1 MLSIKYYK
9 ADASTFVILSSTG
22 RIVKSGRGL
31 SFFYNTVT
39 SSIAAIP
46 TNAQEAPFVFNLQ
59 TKDFQDVRIQ
69 GQLTFRVTDAVKIS
83 EILNFTLNNKAD
95 GYVSEDPLRLNDRII
110 RVAQGLIQNR
120 VQQQSLREV
129 LRSGSDIL
137 SFLKNQL
144 PTLESITSTGV
155 EVLEIS
161 LTAIKPN
168 IETARALEAEAREA
182 ILKEAD
188 DAIYLRRISAV
199 EQERSIKDAELQ
211 TDLSVQQKQQQI
223 ETDKLENMRV
233 LMRSQAETER
243 ERITTNMAIK
253 MESLKAEIAQE
264 TEKLELVEARTYN
277 QKIETNAAAE
287 AATKQA
293 EAINILSPATLEA
306 LSMGNMKSDQLMALA
321 MRTMALNAN
330 KIGSLNFTPDIL
342 SQLLEK

>member
-243 ERITTNMAIK
+243 ERITTNLAIK
-253 MESLKAEIAQE
+253 MEALKAEIAQE

-321 MRTMALNAN
+321 MRTMAQNAN

-342 SQLLEK
+342 NQLLEK

>member
-46 TNAQEAPFVFNLQ
+46 TNAQEAPFIFNLQ

-69 GQLTFRVTDAVKIS
+69 GQLTFRVIDAVKIS
-83 EILNFTLNNKAD
+83 EILNFTLNKKAA

-110 RVAQGLIQNR
+110 RVVQGLIQNR
-120 VQQQSLREV
+120 VEQQSLREV
-129 LRSGSDIL
+129 LGSGSEIL
-137 SFLKNQL
+137 TSLKNIL
-144 PTLESITSTGV
+144 PTLESITSTGL

-161 LTAIKPN
+161 ITAIKPN
-168 IETARALEAEAREA
+168 TETARALEAEAREA

-253 MESLKAEIAQE
+253 MEALKAEIAQE

-277 QKIETNAAAE
+277 QRIETNASAE

-293 EAINILSPATLEA
+293 EAINVLSPATLEA
-306 LSMGNMKSDQLMALA
+306 LSLGQMKSDQLMALA
-321 MRTMALNAN
+321 MRTMAQNAN
-330 KIGSLNFTPDIL
+330 KIGNLNFTPDIL

>member
-9 ADASTFVILSSTG
+9 EDASTFVILSSTG

-253 MESLKAEIAQE
+253 MEALKAEIAQE

-321 MRTMALNAN
+321 MRTMAQNAN

-342 SQLLEK
+342 NQLLEK

>member
-137 SFLKNQL
+137 TFLKNQL

-233 LMRSQAETER
+233 LMRSQSETER

-321 MRTMALNAN
+321 MRTMAQNAN

>member
-31 SFFYNTVT
+31 SFFYNTAT

-253 MESLKAEIAQE
+253 MEALKAEIAQE
-264 TEKLELVEARTYN
+264 TEKLELVEARAYN

-321 MRTMALNAN
+321 MRTMAQNAN

-342 SQLLEK
+342 NQLLEK

>member
-253 MESLKAEIAQE
+253 MEALKAEIAQE

-321 MRTMALNAN
+321 MRTMAQNAN

-342 SQLLEK
+342 NQLLEK

>member
-59 TKDFQDVRIQ
+59 TKDFQEVRIQ

-321 MRTMALNAN
+321 MRTMAQNAN

-342 SQLLEK
+342 NQLLEK

>member
-69 GQLTFRVTDAVKIS
+69 GQLTFRVIDAVKIS
-83 EILNFTLNNKAD
+83 ETLNFTLNNKAD
-95 GYVSEDPLRLNDRII
+95 GYISEDPLRLNDRII

-120 VQQQSLREV
+120 IQQQSLREV
-129 LRSGSDIL
+129 LGAGSDIL
-137 SFLKNQL
+137 TFLKNQL
-144 PTLESITSTGV
+144 PTLDSITSIGL

-161 LTAIKPN
+161 LTTIKPN
-168 IETARALEAEAREA
+168 PETARALEAEAREA

-223 ETDKLENMRV
+223 ETDKLENTRV

-243 ERITTNMAIK
+243 ERIATNMEIK
-253 MESLKAEIAQE
+253 MEALKAEIAQE
-264 TEKLELVEARTYN
+264 TERQELVEARTYN
-277 QKIETNAAAE
+277 QKIETSASAE
-287 AATKQA
+287 ATKKQA

-306 LSMGNMKSDQLMALA
+306 LSLGDIESDKLMALA
-321 MRTMALNAN
+321 MRTMAQNAN

-342 SQLLEK
+342 GQLLEK

>member
-144 PTLESITSTGV
+144 PTLQSITSTGV

-253 MESLKAEIAQE
+253 MDALKAEIAQE

-293 EAINILSPATLEA
+293 KAINILSPATLEA

-321 MRTMALNAN
+321 MRTMAQNAN

-342 SQLLEK
+342 NQLLEK

>member
-69 GQLTFRVTDAVKIS
+69 GQLTFRVIDAVKIS
-83 EILNFTLNNKAD
+83 ETLNFTLNNKAD

-120 VQQQSLREV
+120 IQQQSLREV
-129 LRSGSDIL
+129 LGAGADIL
-137 SFLKNQL
+137 IFLKNQL
-144 PTLESITSTGV
+144 PTQDSITSIGL

-161 LTAIKPN
+161 LTTIKPN
-168 IETARALEAEAREA
+168 PETARALEAEAREA

-223 ETDKLENMRV
+223 ETDKLENTRV

-253 MESLKAEIAQE
+253 MEALKAEIAQE
-264 TEKLELVEARTYN
+264 TERQELVEARTYN
-277 QKIETNAAAE
+277 QKIEANASAE
-287 AATKQA
+287 ATKKQA

-306 LSMGNMKSDQLMALA
+306 LSLGNMKSGQVMALA
-321 MRTMALNAN
+321 MRTMAQNAN

-342 SQLLEK
+342 GQLLEK

>member
-69 GQLTFRVTDAVKIS
+69 GQLTFRVIDAVKIS
-83 EILNFTLNNKAD
+83 EILNFTLNKKAD

-120 VQQQSLREV
+120 VEQQNLREV
-129 LRSGSDIL
+129 LGSGSDIL
-137 SFLKNQL
+137 TFLKNKL
-144 PTLESITSTGV
+144 PTLESIISSGL

-161 LTAIKPN
+161 LTAIKPTT
-168 IETARALEAEAREA
+168 ETARALEAEAREA

-253 MESLKAEIAQE
+253 MEALKAEIAQE

-277 QKIETNAAAE
+277 QKIETNASAE

-306 LSMGNMKSDQLMALA
+306 LSLGQMKSDQLMALA
-321 MRTMALNAN
+321 IRTMAQNAN
-330 KIGSLNFTPDIL
+330 KIGNLNFTPDIL

>member
-1 MLSIKYYK
+1 MLSIKYFK
-9 ADASTFVILSSTG
+9 ADASTFVILSSAG
-22 RIVKSGRGL
+22 RIMKSGRGL

-46 TNAQEAPFVFNLQ
+46 TNAQEAPFIFNLQ
-59 TKDFQDVRIQ
+59 TQDFQDVRIQ
-69 GQLTFRVTDAVKIS
+69 GQLTFRVIDAVKIS
-83 EILNFTLNNKAD
+83 EILNFTLNTKAD

-120 VQQQSLREV
+120 VEQQSLREV
-129 LRSGSDIL
+129 LGSGSEIL
-137 SFLKNQL
+137 TSLKNQL
-144 PTLESITSTGV
+144 PTLESITSTGL

-161 LTAIKPN
+161 ITAIKPN
-168 IETARALEAEAREA
+168 TETARALEAEAREA

-253 MESLKAEIAQE
+253 MEALKAEIAQE

-277 QKIETNAAAE
+277 QRIETNASAE

-293 EAINILSPATLEA
+293 EAINVLSPATLEA
-306 LSMGNMKSDQLMALA
+306 LSLGQMKSDQLMALA
-321 MRTMALNAN
+321 MRTMAQNAN
-330 KIGSLNFTPDIL
+330 KIGNLNFTPDIL

>member
-144 PTLESITSTGV
+144 PTLESIISTGV

-233 LMRSQAETER
+233 LMRSQSETER

-253 MESLKAEIAQE
+253 MEALKAEIAQE